1 MAYIITSG
9 ITSDSLAITDSETL
23 IVSDGGKVNNTTVK
37 SGGSLFVSSG
47 GIANI
52 TFVEEATLKV
62 HSGGMASQTK
72 LDGTEESRAIM
83 QIEAGGV
90 ADVILVN
97 AYSNLSVLSGGR
109 ATDVV
114 WTPCVEHVTIE
125 DGADV
130 AIFSKYSGVYY
141 GDGHALLSSA
151 ALIESQTVG
160 AGFEMYV
167 FDGGM
172 VRQTVITPRGEV
184 RISGGRADNTTLNGD
199 GKLAIAGGVA
209 TRITNRGGTVEVS
222 SGGVLTSAT
231 TTDNGHVR
239 VSSGGIAYNPIA
251 SDSVINVS
259 SGGTVSGFTL
269 RGAGALYGATEAR
282 LTGRMILSDE
292 AYVYLEHNAVVDFNL
307 STLTPG
313 AAVRINNFQ
322 LIEGWLSVDYTI
334 TISGTQ
340 ADGTYSLAIGFPEY
354 DGQISVVNTE
364 GEVLETISV
373 GETKDIG
380 GTECTLKIVDDMLIF
395 KKGKEEEQ
403 PDRPPVVDN
412 GSNDW
417 LYVKK
422 TRTRNEDLA
431 NSDPAVISS
440 DTEEDIR
447 PDAAEEIAF
456 EENEIVFH
464 NYVGSDDK
472 YDYRKIRLEKGA
484 LLSFSLISTDASKF
498 IIYSLTPGKVTKG
511 VQTYTQKSIQTTT
524 LKKGKETGIYYTAN
538 TKPILLEAGEYY
550 IAMQSTAKKK
560 GSAYYNIEVDQD
572 ASKFFVKGDISENRT
587 NLKDMDDTSALALI
601 GDVGTITSESS
612 EILADW
618 VGFGDEIDYKAF
630 TLDTAAIIS
639 FSLNASDKTKFTI
652 WKLKSKT
659 NKKGVTTYSLTSVQ
673 ATTLAKQKDADSYS
687 AVTKSV
693 VLDKGTYY
701 FSMESTNAKKGRGG
715 DADYTVTLKTPGS
728 FFFTHTE
735 HFDDNW
741 LYDKKLKIEN
751 PNTIDFY
758 VTDISSLSSKTILLD
773 GDEDL
778 YVYVGSVRYR
788 NFAGYGDDTDY
799 AKISL
804 YNDAKL
810 SFTISATDKGKFTI
824 WRLDK
829 KTDKQ
834 GNVTYSVKSLQAT
847 SLKSE
852 KDSIVYSAKTKS
864 LSLAA
869 GEYYISFESTNASKG
884 GIAYYNVSLNAA
896 GCSGL
901 PAGEDVAE
909 AVPYTGPDAI
919 AVQDALNSAGYGDDA
934 LASSVSVISG
944 TQSDAFWKGSAL
956 LA

>member
-1 MAYIITSG
+1 MAYIISSG
-9 ITSDSLAITDSETL
+9 ITSDSLAITESETL
-23 IVSDGGKVNNTTVK
+23 IVSNGGQANNTTVK
-37 SGGSLFVSSG
+37 SGGGLFVSSG
-47 GIANI
+47 GIVNV
-52 TFVEEATLKV
+52 TFIEEATLKV
-62 HSGGMASQTK
+62 HNGGMASQTK
-72 LDGTEESRAIM
+72 LDGTAERSAMM
-83 QIEAGGV
+83 QIEDGGV

-97 AYSNLSVLSGGR
+97 AYSNLYVYAGGK
-109 ATDVV
+109 ATEVV
-114 WTPCVEHVTIE
+114 WTPCVGHVTIE

-141 GDGHALLSSA
+141 GDGHSLLSSA
-151 ALIESQTVG
+151 ALIESQAVG
-160 AGFEMYV
+160 SGFEMYV
-167 FDGGM
+167 FDGG
-172 VRQTVITPRGEV
+172 VARQTVITPRGEV

-456 EENEIVFH
+456 EENETVFH
-464 NYVGSDDK
+464 NYVGADDK
-472 YDYRKIRLEKGA
+472 YDYRKVHLEKGA

-524 LKKGKETGIYYTAN
+524 LKKSKETGIYYTAN

-572 ASKFFVKGDISENRT
+572 ASKFFVKGDIIDNWT

-618 VGFGDEIDYKAF
+618 VGFGDAIDYRAF

-652 WKLKSKT
+652 WKLTSKT
-659 NKKGVTTYSLTSVQ
+659 SKKGVTTYSLTAVQ
-673 ATTLAKQKDADSYS
+673 ATTLTKQKDASSYS

-693 VLDKGTYY
+693 VLDADTYY
-701 FSMESTNAKKGRGG
+701 FSMESTNAKKGAS
-715 DADYTVTLKTPGS
+715 ADYTVTLKSSGS
-728 FFFTHTE
+728 FFFTRTE
-735 HFDDNW
+735 NFDDNW
-741 LYDKKLKIEN
+741 LYDKKQKIVN

-758 VTDISSLSSKTILLD
+758 VTDISYLSDKTILLD
-773 GDEDL
+773 GDEDM
-778 YVYVGSVRYR
+778 YVYVGNVRYQ
-788 NFAGYGDDTDY
+788 NFTGYGDAADY
-799 AKISL
+799 AKINL
-804 YNDAKL
+804 FNDAKL

-824 WRLDK
+824 WRLDE
-829 KTDKQ
+829 KTDKK
-834 GNVTYSVKSLQAT
+834 GKVTYSVKSLQAT
-847 SLKSE
+847 TLKAE
-852 KDSIVYSAKTKS
+852 KDSLLYSATTKS

-909 AVPYTGPDAI
+909 AIPYTGPDAI
-919 AVQDALNSAGYGDDA
+919 AVQDALNSAGYGDDV

-944 TQSDAFWKGSAL
+944 AQSDAFWKGSAL

>member
-9 ITSDSLAITDSETL
+9 ITSDSLSITGSETL
-23 IVSDGGKVNNTTVK
+23 TVSDGGRANNTTVK
-37 SGGSLFVSSG
+37 SGGSLLVSSG
-47 GIANI
+47 GIVNV
-52 TFVEEATLKV
+52 TFIEEATLKV
-62 HSGGMASQTK
+62 HNGGMASQTK
-72 LDGTEESRAIM
+72 LDGTAERSAMM
-83 QIEAGGV
+83 QIEDGGV

-97 AYSNLSVLSGGR
+97 AYSNLYVYAGGK
-109 ATDVV
+109 ATEVV
-114 WTPCVEHVTIE
+114 WTPCIGHVTIE
-125 DGADV
+125 EGADV
-130 AIFSKYSGVYY
+130 ALYSQYAGVYY
-141 GDGHALLSSA
+141 GDGHSLLSGA
-151 ALIESQTVG
+151 TLIESQAVG
-160 AGFEMYV
+160 SGYEMYV
-167 FDGGM
+167 FDGG
-172 VRQTVITPRGEV
+172 VARQTVINPRGEV
-184 RISGGRADNTTLNGD
+184 RVNDGGRVDGTTLYG
-199 GKLAIAGGVA
+199 GTLVLSGGVA
-209 TRITNRGGTVEVS
+209 TRTTNRGGTIEVS
-222 SGGVLTSAT
+222 SGATLTGAT

-292 AYVYLEHNAVVDFNL
+292 AYVYLEHNAVIDFNL

-313 AAVRINNFQ
+313 APVRINNFQ
-322 LIEGWLSVDYTI
+322 LVEGWQSVDYTI

-340 ADGTYSLAIGFPEY
+340 TNGTYSLAIGFPEY
-354 DGQISVVNTE
+354 DGAISVVDTE
-364 GEVLETISV
+364 SEVLATISV

-380 GTECTLKIVDDMLIF
+380 GTECTLKIVDGTLVF
-395 KKGKEEEQ
+395 KKGKEEEL

-422 TRTRNEDLA
+422 TRTLNEDLV
-431 NSDPAVISS
+431 NSDPAVLSP
-440 DTEEDIR
+440 DAENVR

-456 EENEIVFH
+456 EENETVFH
-464 NYVGSDDK
+464 NYVGADDK
-472 YDYRKIRLEKGA
+472 YDYRKVHLEKGA

-498 IIYSLTPGKVTKG
+498 VIYSLAPGKVTKG
-511 VQTYTQKSIQTTT
+511 VQTYTQKAIQTTT
-524 LKKGKETGIYYTAN
+524 LKKSKETGIYYTAS
-538 TKPILLEAGEYY
+538 TKPILLEAGDYY
-550 IAMQSTAKKK
+550 VAMQSTARKN
-560 GSAYYNIEVDQD
+560 GSAYYNIGIDQD
-572 ASKFFVKGDISENRT
+572 ASTFFVKGDNSDDWT
-587 NLKDMDDTSALALI
+587 DLKERGDKSALI

-618 VGFGDEIDYKAF
+618 VGFGDAIDYKAF

-639 FSLNASDKTKFTI
+639 FSLNASDKAKFTI
-652 WKLKSKT
+652 WKLTSKT
-659 NKKGVTTYSLTSVQ
+659 SKKGVTTWSLTSVQ
-673 ATTLAKQKDADSYS
+673 ATTLTKQKDASSYS

-693 VLDKGTYY
+693 VLDAGTYY
-701 FSMESTNAKKGRGG
+701 FSMEGTNAKKGAS
-715 DADYTVTLKTPGS
+715 ADYTVTLKSSGS
-728 FFFTHTE
+728 FFFTRTE
-735 HFDDNW
+735 NFDDNW
-741 LYDKKLKIEN
+741 LYDKKQKIVN

-758 VTDISSLSSKTILLD
+758 VTDISYLSDKTILLD
-773 GDEDL
+773 GDEDM
-778 YVYVGSVRYR
+778 YVYVGNVRYQ
-788 NFAGYGDDTDY
+788 NFTGYGDAADY
-799 AKISL
+799 AKINL
-804 YNDAKL
+804 FNDAKL

-824 WRLDK
+824 WRLDE
-829 KTDKQ
+829 KTDKKDK
-834 GNVTYSVKSLQAT
+834 VTYSVKSLQAT
-847 SLKSE
+847 MLKAE
-852 KDSIVYSAKTKS
+852 KDSLLYSATTKS